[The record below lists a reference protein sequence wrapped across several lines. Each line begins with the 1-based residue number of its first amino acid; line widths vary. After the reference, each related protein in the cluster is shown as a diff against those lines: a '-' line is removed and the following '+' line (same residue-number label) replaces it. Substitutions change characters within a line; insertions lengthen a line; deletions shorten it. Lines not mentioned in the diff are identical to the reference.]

1 MFFIGTTDKEPWT
14 MPFVIRNQSTES
26 TKNMHTLLTGIW
38 KLWKAFV
45 GIDRSQTSRHMRL
58 KDAVSNAKQRL
69 WYAKYVFEI

>member
-1 MFFIGTTDKEPWT
+1 

-26 TKNMHTLLTGIW
+26 TKKNMHTLLTGIW
-38 KLWKAFV
+38 KLLKAFV

-69 WYAKYVFEI
+69 

>member
-1 MFFIGTTDKEPWT
+1 MNHAVCDKKSKYWEYK
-14 MPFVIRNQSTES
+14 
-26 TKNMHTLLTGIW
+26 KNMHTLLTGIW

-58 KDAVSNAKQRL
+58 KDVVSNAKQRL